1 MNTLVKGGE
10 EFIQG
15 NDKIQI
21 KKSKDNRKNILCSY
35 KTNVAKIY
43 GQYSSQSINPVK
55 FTSK

>member
-1 MNTLVKGGE
+1 MKGGE